1 MIITIAKI
9 ARELKIRTPDLI
21 TRPVGRQMYAKTIEA
36 LSIIQEDETVLLD
49 FAGIQVI
56 DSSFIDEYI
65 MKLLL
70 RSQTDERTFFVK
82 LANISDPAVIN
93 IESVF
98 RSFHSINKRKIAV
111 MTDRLIDKSY
121 FIGIAEKEEKDI
133 INYLNINKSASSR
146 ELSEFL
152 QIDHSRAVSILDS
165 MHGLRLIKKISRPS
179 GPVYSSV

>member
-1 MIITIAKI
+1 MIITIAKM

-21 TRPVGRQMYAKTIEA
+21 TRPVGRQMYARTSEA

-49 FAGIQVI
+49 FEGIQVI

-70 RSQTDERTFFVK
+70 RSRTDERPFFIK

-98 RSFHSINKRKIAV
+98 RSYHSINNRKIAV

-121 FIGIAEKEEKDI
+121 FIGLAEKEEKDI

-146 ELSEFL
+146 ELSDFL
-152 QIDHSRAVSILDS
+152 QIDHSRTVSILDS
-165 MHGLRLIKKISRPS
+165 MYGSRLIKKSIQAS
-179 GPVYSSV
+179 GPVYSSI